1 MQRGHRPDCS
11 TADPHQKIKI
21 TRKSQVNG
29 TKLATRA
36 SGPNSKSFQHIR
48 KLVKKSLRI
57 TLQTTLRRM
66 AVERLTTTVL
76 DMTFNN
82 LQNWLH

>member
-1 MQRGHRPDCS
+1 MQRGHSPDSS
-11 TADPHQKIKI
+11 TADPHQKIEI
-21 TRKSQVNG
+21 TRKSQVNRI
-29 TKLATRA
+29 KQATRA
-36 SGPNSKSFQHIR
+36 SGPNAKSFQHIR
-48 KLVKKSLRI
+48 KSIKKSLRI
-57 TLQTTLRRM
+57 TLQTTFWRL